1 MPLVYAMTNSW
12 SRAMVD
18 RRKIIAVPSHC
29 RCNWPFG
36 LPSLPADSVRC
47 PCALS
52 LNHCARHV
60 KTAMISPQLPVNN
73 TFFFFYKRTCC
84 NVFFLPTAT
93 LLLSA
98 SRYFVYVINWGSFDA
113 GIKSQACGCCV
124 EWCVCWLPIGMQQL
138 WYRFHSAAWKSS
150 INFIFNVGIV
160 SFCCSPYWCTTKR
173 RRSRVR
179 QKCIVREANERR
191 RRRVTACMHN
201 AHALSMPEIDDS
213 LLAYSGAEWIV
224 CPSDHTL
231 THTHIYLHVFNN
243 LVHNNARFEL
253 HMKNDHDELVL
264 LQWHATWTNSS
275 SSGITTSCI
284 RLFNFQIIW
293 LAFGFFFLLM
303 LEVLPHSQP
312 SIALNT
318 LKWELSIFNSL
329 RISNL
334 SVCRR
339 FQIRSNG
346 SGHAENEIP
355 TTRRDIDDLLCMRR
369 RRPPRLVPL
378 GPKQTKKKHTI
389 QSLANWLSIR
399 IEHTQ
404 HRQQSSAEHTNAH

>member
-1 MPLVYAMTNSW
+1 MQWRTRGRAQWSTDAKLLRCRRIADAIGHLVC
-12 SRAMVD
+12 
-18 RRKIIAVPSHC
+18 P
-29 RCNWPFG
+29 
-36 LPSLPADSVRC
+36 RC
-47 PCALS
+47 PLTLSDARALS
-52 LNHCARHV
+52 HSITVLVTWRRRWFRLSCLWI
-60 KTAMISPQLPVNN
+60 TL
-73 TFFFFYKRTCC
+73 FFFYKRTCC

-201 AHALSMPEIDDS
+201 AHALSVPEIDDS

-264 LQWHATWTNSS
+264 L
-275 SSGITTSCI
+275 
-284 RLFNFQIIW
+284 
-293 LAFGFFFLLM
+293 
-303 LEVLPHSQP
+303 
-312 SIALNT
+312 
-318 LKWELSIFNSL
+318 
-329 RISNL
+329 
-334 SVCRR
+334 
-339 FQIRSNG
+339 
-346 SGHAENEIP
+346 
-355 TTRRDIDDLLCMRR
+355 
-369 RRPPRLVPL
+369 
-378 GPKQTKKKHTI
+378 
-389 QSLANWLSIR
+389 
-399 IEHTQ
+399 
-404 HRQQSSAEHTNAH
+404 

>member
-1 MPLVYAMTNSW
+1 
-12 SRAMVD
+12 
-18 RRKIIAVPSHC
+18 
-29 RCNWPFG
+29 
-36 LPSLPADSVRC
+36 
-47 PCALS
+47 
-52 LNHCARHV
+52 
-60 KTAMISPQLPVNN
+60 
-73 TFFFFYKRTCC
+73 
-84 NVFFLPTAT
+84 
-93 LLLSA
+93 
-98 SRYFVYVINWGSFDA
+98 
-113 GIKSQACGCCV
+113 
-124 EWCVCWLPIGMQQL
+124 MQQL

-201 AHALSMPEIDDS
+201 AHALSVPEIDDS

-231 THTHIYLHVFNN
+231 THTHTSTYTYSTTWCTT
-243 LVHNNARFEL
+243 
-253 HMKNDHDELVL
+253 MHDLNCI
-264 LQWHATWTNSS
+264 WKTITTNSFCCNDMQH
-275 SSGITTSCI
+275 GPTAAAAV
-284 RLFNFQIIW
+284 LQH
-293 LAFGFFFLLM
+293 LAFVYSIFKSFGLLSVFFFLLM

-339 FQIRSNG
+339 FRIRSNG